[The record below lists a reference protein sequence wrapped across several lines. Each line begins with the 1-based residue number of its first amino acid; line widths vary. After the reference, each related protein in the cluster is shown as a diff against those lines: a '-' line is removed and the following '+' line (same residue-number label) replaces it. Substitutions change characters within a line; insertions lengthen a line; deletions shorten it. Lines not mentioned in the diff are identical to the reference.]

1 MFAASVIGGAVA
13 ACAAPEGA
21 NYDESKVPQYTLPD
35 PLRTTQGEPVA
46 DAAAWRGGRRAE
58 ILSLFETHVY
68 GRVPGRIE
76 GTSYEV
82 VSVDAEA
89 LEGKATRKVVRARFG
104 RGENSPSMDAVVY
117 VPNAAPKP
125 VPLFLGI
132 LLFDSRAQRPL
143 PGKPLLDE
151 LKTPPAGTT
160 PDRFPGAR
168 TIDVV
173 LDRGY
178 AIATIDPD
186 ELSPDDPEKYLDGV
200 LPSFWPEGRTARG
213 PEDCGSIG
221 AWAWGLSRALDYFR
235 SEEQTDVDGDKVIAV
250 GHSRRGKTAL
260 WAGAQDERFA
270 MAISNQ
276 SGCGGAALSR
286 RAFGETVKL
295 INERFPHWFCERF
308 RDYNDNEPALP
319 VDQHELI
326 ALIAPRPVYVGSAV
340 EDRWADPRGEF
351 LACVGA
357 DPVYRLLGAPGLR
370 AGDPP
375 PLNVSVGETIGYHV
389 RSGSH
394 ALSDFDWM
402 MYLDFADRH
411 FRP

>member
-1 MFAASVIGGAVA
+1 MCEAAVGV
-13 ACAAPEGA
+13 
-21 NYDESKVPQYTLPD
+21 NYDEAKVPPYSLPD
-35 PLRTTQGEPVA
+35 PLRTSDGESGV
-46 DAAAWRGGRRAE
+46 DARTWRDARRAE
-58 ILSLFETHVY
+58 ILNLFETHVY

-76 GTSYEV
+76 GTTYEV
-82 VSVDAEA
+82 VSADPEA
-89 LEGKATRKVVRARFG
+89 LGGKATRKLIRARFG
-104 RGENSPSMDAVVY
+104 GGADSPSMDVVMY

-125 VPLFLGI
+125 VPLFLGV

-143 PGKPLLDE
+143 PGRPLLDE
-151 LKTPPAGTT
+151 LESPPDGTS
-160 PDRFPGAR
+160 PDRFPGER

-186 ELSPDDPEKYLDGV
+186 GLSPDDPQKYLDGV
-200 LPSFWPEGRTARG
+200 LPLFWPEGRTARG
-213 PEDCGSIG
+213 PEDCGAIG
-221 AWAWGLSRALDYFR
+221 AWAWGLSRALDYFQ
-235 SEEQTDVDGDKVIAV
+235 SGDQADVDGDKVVAV

-308 RDYNDNEPALP
+308 REYNDSEAALP

-326 ALIAPRPVYVGSAV
+326 ALMAPRPVYVGSAV

-357 DPVYRLLGAPGLR
+357 DPVYRLLGEPGLR
-370 AGDPP
+370 TGDPP
-375 PLNVSVGETIGYHV
+375 PLNVSVGDTIGYHV
-389 RSGSH
+389 RSGKH
-394 ALSDFDWM
+394 ALSDLDWM

-411 FRP
+411 LRP